1 MIADHDDG
9 LQKHSSTFPSKILGS
24 ACQNNDN
31 PRGSVHTNT
40 KRYNN
45 HREATIFV
53 NILGWDK
60 KKKPPSISWGWDEET
75 VFHPTTLDISFSS
88 HPRTMLTTSGR
99 AAATIVGMPA
109 AAGDDNMEQ

>member
-53 NILGWDK
+53 NILGWYK
-60 KKKPPSISWGWDEET
+60 KEETAVDIVGWNEET
-75 VFHPTTLDISFSS
+75 VFHPTTLDISFSFY
-88 HPRTMLTTSGR
+88 PRTMLTTSGR
-99 AAATIVGMPA
+99 ATATIVVMTA
-109 AAGDDNMEQ
+109 AAEDDNMEK